1 MSGMPCPACNCFIP
15 ITMYQILS
23 SSSIF
28 CPSCGP
34 RLDINKVALSKSI
47 EDLKKVAEARK
58 EAESKQ

>member
-1 MSGMPCPACNCFIP
+1 MSGMPYPSCSCFIP

-28 CPSCGP
+28 CPSCGL
-34 RLDINKVALSKSI
+34 RLDINKAALSKSI
-47 EDLKKVAEARK
+47 EALKKVAEARK

>member
-15 ITMYQILS
+15 ITMHQILS

-28 CPSCGP
+28 CPLCGL
-34 RLDINKVALSKSI
+34 RLDINKAALFKSI
-47 EDLKKVAEARK
+47 EALKKVAEAQK